1 MASCLLPSSVLN
13 DPKYRAYERG
23 RGMSKEELLDAYVEG
38 RISRRSFIRGLTAIG
53 ISQSSAVLHAAALRP
68 GSTALADDLYDDG
81 NHH

>member
-1 MASCLLPSSVLN
+1 VRN
-13 DPKYRAYERG
+13 DPKYWAYERG
-23 RGMSKEELLDAYVEG
+23 WGMSKEELLNAYVEG

-81 NHH
+81 NHNKEQE